1 MIGVLVFPDFQLLD
15 AAGPVSVFEIAS
27 RIAGLPPSIKVLAE
41 TPGAV
46 RSSSGIE
53 MLARNLRAAGPISTL
68 IVSGGPGVEAAAVSA
83 KTRAFVR
90 GMASRGIRLG
100 SVCSGAYILAE
111 AGLLDG
117 RRATTHWRRTRHFLS
132 TYPKV
137 KLEADRIFVRDGNIW
152 SSAGIS
158 AGIDLALAM
167 AAEDFGDEV
176 AQKAARELVLYQ
188 RRSGGQS
195 QFSSLLELKAS
206 SGRFAPLLSWAREH
220 LHAPLTV
227 EDLAEQAGM
236 SSRHFARAFIAETG
250 TTPSKAIERLRIEVA
265 RQRVQSSTEAIE
277 RVAQSTG
284 FRDPERMRR
293 AFIRAFGH
301 PPQSLRRAA
310 RVFSAS

>member
-68 IVSGGPGVEAAAVSA
+68 IVSGGPGVEMRPSA

-117 RRATTHWRRTRHFLS
+117 RRATTHWRRTG
-132 TYPKV
+132 
-137 KLEADRIFVRDGNIW
+137 IF
-152 SSAGIS
+152 
-158 AGIDLALAM
+158 
-167 AAEDFGDEV
+167 
-176 AQKAARELVLYQ
+176 
-188 RRSGGQS
+188 
-195 QFSSLLELKAS
+195 
-206 SGRFAPLLSWAREH
+206 
-220 LHAPLTV
+220 
-227 EDLAEQAGM
+227 
-236 SSRHFARAFIAETG
+236 SRP
-250 TTPSKAIERLRIEVA
+250 TPR
-265 RQRVQSSTEAIE
+265 
-277 RVAQSTG
+277 
-284 FRDPERMRR
+284 
-293 AFIRAFGH
+293 
-301 PPQSLRRAA
+301 
-310 RVFSAS
+310 